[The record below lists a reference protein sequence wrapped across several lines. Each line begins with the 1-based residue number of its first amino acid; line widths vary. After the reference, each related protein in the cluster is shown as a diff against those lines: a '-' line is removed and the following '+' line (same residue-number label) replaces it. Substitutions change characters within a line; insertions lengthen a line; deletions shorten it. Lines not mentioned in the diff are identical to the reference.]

1 MSSIPRR
8 LLTSVLAAEALVLTG
23 CGSPAVP
30 EQRIADVE
38 RQSVSLADHS
48 DAVSALRDS
57 SYRIGAAMLAADPD
71 KNQVTSPVSA
81 LAALAMLR
89 VGART
94 TTAAE
99 MDAIL
104 GLPAEHRDE
113 AMNALLSDWATH
125 DGDPG
130 SVDEEEPPE
139 EPLLHL
145 ANGLFTADNLDLG
158 GKFLEPLAEHYGA
171 GVYPVD
177 YANGGAGEAMNAWVN
192 HHTGGRIEKAPI
204 EPSPQTTLNII
215 NTVYFAAAWEDPF
228 DAAVTSPGNFTTSG
242 GQVQTPLM
250 RQQLS
255 LNYVEGE
262 GWQGVDLPY
271 NNGFVMRLV
280 LPEPGA
286 EPVLDEVGLMEV
298 NTAFDDG
305 RQSEVSLTLPSW
317 DHKYDLDL
325 KEVLTGMGLKE
336 AMGSSPDF
344 SGISEG
350 IFIEGAAQSAN
361 ITVAEK
367 GTVAAAVTQLSM
379 AGSAPPQPEIELTF
393 DRPFLYQ
400 ILHEDTGMPLF
411 LGTVMDP
418 SESN

>member
-1 MSSIPRR
+1 M
-8 LLTSVLAAEALVLTG
+8 LTG

-30 EQRIADVE
+30 EQRVADVE
-38 RQSVSLADHS
+38 RQSVSLTDHP

-57 SYRIGAAMLAADPD
+57 SYRLGAAMLAADPE

-99 MDAIL
+99 MDSIL
-104 GLPAEHRDE
+104 GLPAEHRDD
-113 AMNALLSDWATH
+113 AMNALLTNWAVH

-139 EPLLHL
+139 EPLLHV
-145 ANGLFTADNLDLG
+145 ANGLFTAEDLVIG
-158 GKFLEPLAEHYGA
+158 DAFLEPLAAHYGA

-177 YANGGAGEAMNAWVN
+177 YAGGSAGEEMNAWVN
-192 HHTGGRIEKAPI
+192 HHTGGRIEEVPLR
-204 EPSPQTTLNII
+204 PSPQTTLNII

-228 DAAVTSPGNFTTSG
+228 DAATTGPGSFTTAG

-255 LNYVEGE
+255 LNYAEGR

-271 NNGFVMRLV
+271 NDGFVMRLV

-286 EPVLDEVGLMEV
+286 GPVLDEAGLIEV
-298 NTAFDDG
+298 NAAFDDG
-305 RQSEVSLTLPSW
+305 RQTEVGLTLPSW

-325 KEVLTGMGLKE
+325 KAVLTAMGLKE
-336 AMGSSPDF
+336 TMGSSADF

-350 IFIEGAAQSAN
+350 MFIEGAAQTAN

-367 GTVAAAVTQLSM
+367 GTVAAAVTQLAI
-379 AGSAPPQPEIELTF
+379 AGSAPPEPDIELTF
-393 DRPFLYQ
+393 NRPFLYQ

-418 SESN
+418 SAMD